1 MQLAVVVVSAYE
13 ADFLRVTLPRT
24 RRALP
29 DAKIFV
35 VAPID
40 DGESQAISTALRAQS
55 LTVNKDVLTAKDAKF
70 NYAGIL
76 RTAQDHILSN
86 LKTPTWVIYT
96 RAQVCLDA
104 SLASIDLTT
113 LDQDAVYGCG
123 MKEFVN
129 TAGVMSYTTAEE
141 PSAEEVRSLVPDS
154 QFLLAFAGG
163 VKFDTWSMA
172 TGDAINRFLSYFA
185 SKYMIQKKLAHLGP
199 LNADIDGRVSPR
211 WGDPRSKVRIAPVH
225 PATTDRKTDEKPV
238 PKEAEA
244 EAPKAS
250 AEQKEDAPKAQ
261 GNGDAKPE
269 SKPAEKVENKPEE
282 KPLSDSLPP
291 ASQPTQAKP
300 SPRPQN
306 DSIRTENVT
315 EQARPVPKSWTSNKY
330 ARVISKFDI
339 DDDEPVSTK
348 EASTLDATHARK
360 EADGQQNVA
369 LATVSA
375 SEAADSVQTV
385 APRPFG
391 RQRFAENPW
400 KTVKNS

>member
-1 MQLAVVVVSAYE
+1 MQLAVVVVSTYE
-13 ADFLRVTLPRT
+13 ADFLRVTLPRS

-40 DGESQAISTALRAQS
+40 DGESQAVATALRAQT

-86 LKTPTWVIYT
+86 VKTPTWVIYT

-113 LDQDAVYGCG
+113 LDQDAIYGCG
-123 MKEFVN
+123 MKEFGN
-129 TAGVMSYTTAEE
+129 TAGVMSYTIAEE
-141 PSAEEVRSLVPDS
+141 PTAEEVRTLVPES

-163 VKFDTWSMA
+163 VRFDTWSLS
-172 TGDAINRFLSYFA
+172 TGDAVNRFLSHFT

-199 LNADIDGRVSPR
+199 LHADIDGRTSPR

-225 PATTDRKTDEKPV
+225 PATTDRKTEEKPDEKPDSQTES
-238 PKEAEA
+238 K
-244 EAPKAS
+244 S
-250 AEQKEDAPKAQ
+250 T
-261 GNGDAKPE
+261 E
-269 SKPAEKVENKPEE
+269 SKPDIKIQTESKPS
-282 KPLSDSLPP
+282 PVAPVASDSIAP
-291 ASQPTQAKP
+291 AVQPTQAEP

-306 DSIRTENVT
+306 DSIRTENMT
-315 EQARPVPKSWTSNKY
+315 ETARPVPKSWTANKY
-330 ARVISKFDI
+330 ARVLSKFDL
-339 DDDEPVSTK
+339 DEEAPVGVKETSTA
-348 EASTLDATHARK
+348 EATHARK
-360 EADGQQNVA
+360 EPDGQQNVP

-375 SEAADSVQTV
+375 SEAADSVPSSSSR
-385 APRPFG
+385 AFG
-391 RQRFAENPW
+391 KQRFAENPW
-400 KTVKNS
+400 KSLKA